1 MIPMKYSTDKLWQNS
16 HKELT
21 HRRLIKD
28 VLRSCNDLHI
38 SFVALPNAD
47 SSSGLV
53 KYENYITNGVYQ
65 IKSLLL
71 PSNPDESD

>member
-1 MIPMKYSTDKLWQNS
+1 MKYSTDKLWQNN

-21 HRRLIKD
+21 YRRLIED
-28 VLRSCNDLHI
+28 VLRSSNDLHI

-53 KYENYITNGVYQ
+53 K
-65 IKSLLL
+65 
-71 PSNPDESD
+71 